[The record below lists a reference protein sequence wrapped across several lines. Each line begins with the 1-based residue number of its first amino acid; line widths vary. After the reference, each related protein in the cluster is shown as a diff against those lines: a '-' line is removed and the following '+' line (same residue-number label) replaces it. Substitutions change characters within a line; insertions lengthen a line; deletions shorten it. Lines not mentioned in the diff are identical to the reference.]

1 MSLCFTTGDH
11 NFIHR
16 ASTSSV
22 TATTREANPYPV
34 LVKELVHVSGNGPE
48 EDSSCGDTRP
58 SSLMDHSTRGR
69 SEWDL
74 PFKKVDPE
82 VNRWRHMTGSQ
93 WKWTLPEVEKK
104 SHPPR
109 RWHLGLDI
117 VICTRLSTYG
127 AQSFLTVSVLSLSLS
142 LIILA
147 DFFVVVLVCVL
158 RFLFRIWCE
167 CKSETGKEWR
177 VIACFLFYAYA
188 ALECDCF

>member
-109 RWHLGLDI
+109 RVASWSRHCNLHKFVNVWGSIIFNCFCLVFEPLLDHS
-117 VICTRLSTYG
+117 CWFFCGG
-127 AQSFLTVSVLSLSLS
+127 ACLCSEVSISY
-142 LIILA
+142 
-147 DFFVVVLVCVL
+147 LVWV
-158 RFLFRIWCE
+158 
-167 CKSETGKEWR
+167 
-177 VIACFLFYAYA
+177 
-188 ALECDCF
+188 

>member
-1 MSLCFTTGDH
+1 MPLCFTTGDH
-11 NFIHR
+11 NVIHR

-22 TATTREANPYPV
+22 MTTTRAANPRPF
-34 LVKELVHVSGNGPE
+34 LVKELVCVSCTGPE

-82 VNRWRHMTGSQ
+82 VNRWRQMTGTQ
-93 WKWTLPEVEKK
+93 WKWTLPEVEKE

-117 VICTRLSTYG
+117 VIYTSLSTYG

-147 DFFVVVLVCVL
+147 DFFVVVLVCLL

-167 CKSETGKEWR
+167 CKSETGKDDE
-177 VIACFLFYAYA
+177 
-188 ALECDCF
+188 